1 MCYLRLYAEC
11 MFQVLHPFTQ
21 RGSQMQSDF
30 HQFFKKNMEDRLA
43 TRPDIAEKCTSILS
57 IPLPLDPNWG

>member
-1 MCYLRLYAEC
+1 